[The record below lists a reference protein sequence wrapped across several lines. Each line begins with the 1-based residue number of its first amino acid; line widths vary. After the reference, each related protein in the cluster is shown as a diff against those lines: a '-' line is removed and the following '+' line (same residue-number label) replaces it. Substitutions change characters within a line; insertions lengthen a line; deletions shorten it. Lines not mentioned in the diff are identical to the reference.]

1 LEIQAQIEKGKD
13 GPPSFPFFILSWRS
27 IMACIEELKPDVT
40 DLRFGITVITT
51 PRLILR
57 RPDKDDVADIAFLA
71 NNPKVASMVARMP
84 FPYHVADAR
93 SFVERNAGGG
103 PNGGVY
109 AVTMRATGRFI
120 GCAGL
125 DTSKG
130 NGLELGY
137 WLGEPFWGHG
147 FATEA
152 AHALVDMAFNESP
165 VPQVTATCRLTNP
178 ASRLVIQK
186 SGFQHAG
193 IGMMNSLAA
202 GSVSIERFVLD
213 RRTWESLRSWGK

>member
-1 LEIQAQIEKGKD
+1 
-13 GPPSFPFFILSWRS
+13 
-27 IMACIEELKPDVT
+27 MACLEELEPDSS
-40 DLRFGITVITT
+40 DFRFNAPVITT
-51 PRLILR
+51 PRLTLR

-71 NNPKVASMVARMP
+71 NNPKVASMIARMP
-84 FPYHVADAR
+84 FPYSAADAR
-93 SFVERNAGGG
+93 SFVERNAAGG

-137 WLGEPFWGHG
+137 WLGEPFWGQG

-152 AHALVDMAFNESP
+152 AHALVDLAFEKSD
-165 VPQVTATCRLTNP
+165 VPRITAACRLTNP
-178 ASRLVIQK
+178 ASRRVIQK

-213 RRTWESLRSWGK
+213 RKTWESLRSWGK